1 MKPSAA
7 MSETTVSGQ
16 GTLKGKLRWGIVTLL
31 LLAAIVNYLDRANL
45 SIANTT
51 IAAEFGFSQTEMG
64 LLLSAFLSG
73 PMRWL
78 TCPQAGWW
86 TS

>member
-7 MSETTVSGQ
+7 MSETTVSGA
-16 GTLKGKLRWGIVTLL
+16 GHAERE
-31 LLAAIVNYLDRANL
+31 AALGHCHAAVAGGDSELPGPANL

-51 IAAEFGFSQTEMG
+51 NAAEFGFSQTEMG
-64 LLLSAFLSG
+64 LLLSAFLC

-78 TCPQAGWW
+78 TCPQAGGW